1 MEKILLIEDDADIR
15 EMLIDYLSGDGYEIT
30 AYADGVSVGTDII
43 DYALALVDLMLP
55 KSNGFELIKKI
66 REISTIPIIIIT
78 AKNSDHDKARGLSL
92 GADDYV
98 TKPFSIVELSARIK
112 ANIRRVAMYDVQ
124 TPTENVIRLKDL
136 QIDLSA
142 HIVKRGTD
150 FIDLTR
156 TEFDILVYLS
166 KNRNRALSKEAIYQ
180 KIWKE
185 PYYGNENVLNTHMNR
200 LRNKLKNG
208 DGEYIK
214 TLWGIGYKIME
225 ERGIQ
230 DFKIIDDGQIHIF
243 DLTYDT
249 SCFAALFVQNGLR
262 LYQIDVVKKTLEEYF
277 FEVAGGNGCSY

>member
-30 AYADGVSVGTDII
+30 AYADGVSVGVFTDIT
-43 DYALALVDLMLP
+43 DYSLALVDLMLP
-55 KSNGFELIKKI
+55 QSNGFELIKKI
-66 REISTIPIIIIT
+66 REISTLPIIIIT
-78 AKNSDHDKARGLSL
+78 AKNNDHDKARGLSM

-112 ANIRRVAMYDVQ
+112 ANIRRVAIYDVQ
-124 TPTENVIRLKDL
+124 TPTENVIHLKDL

-150 FIDLTR
+150 FIELTR

-166 KNRNRALSKEAIYQ
+166 KNRNRALSKESIYQ

-208 DGEYIK
+208 DNEYIK

-225 ERGIQ
+225 
-230 DFKIIDDGQIHIF
+230 D
-243 DLTYDT
+243 
-249 SCFAALFVQNGLR
+249 
-262 LYQIDVVKKTLEEYF
+262 
-277 FEVAGGNGCSY
+277 

>member
-30 AYADGVSVGTDII
+30 AYADGVSVGVFTDIT
-43 DYALALVDLMLP
+43 DYSLALVDLMLP

-78 AKNSDHDKARGLSL
+78 AKNNDHDKARGLSM

-112 ANIRRVAMYDVQ
+112 ANIRRVAIYDVQ
-124 TPTENVIRLKDL
+124 TPTENVIHLKDL

-166 KNRNRALSKEAIYQ
+166 KNRNRALSKESIYQ

-208 DGEYIK
+208 DNEYIK

-225 ERGIQ
+225 
-230 DFKIIDDGQIHIF
+230 D
-243 DLTYDT
+243 
-249 SCFAALFVQNGLR
+249 
-262 LYQIDVVKKTLEEYF
+262 
-277 FEVAGGNGCSY
+277 

>member
-1 MEKILLIEDDADIR
+1 MYQIWREFYMEKILLIEDDADIR

-30 AYADGVSVGTDII
+30 AYADGVSVWAFTDIT
-43 DYALALVDLMLP
+43 DYSLALVDLMLP
-55 KSNGFELIKKI
+55 QINGFELIKKI

-78 AKNSDHDKARGLSL
+78 AKNSDHDKSRGLSL

-124 TPTENVIRLKDL
+124 TPTENIIQLKDL

-156 TEFDILVYLS
+156 TEFDILVYLL
-166 KNRNRALSKEAIYQ
+166 KNRNRALSKESIYQ

-225 ERGIQ
+225 
-230 DFKIIDDGQIHIF
+230 D
-243 DLTYDT
+243 
-249 SCFAALFVQNGLR
+249 
-262 LYQIDVVKKTLEEYF
+262 
-277 FEVAGGNGCSY
+277 

>member
-1 MEKILLIEDDADIR
+1 MYQIWREFYMEKILLIEDDADIR
-15 EMLIDYLSGDGYEIT
+15 EMLIDYLSEEGYQIT
-30 AYADGVSVGTDII
+30 AYADGVSVGVFTDIT
-43 DYALALVDLMLP
+43 DYSLALVDLMLP

-78 AKNSDHDKARGLSL
+78 AKNSDHDKARGLSM

-124 TPTENVIRLKDL
+124 TPTENIIQVKDL
-136 QIDLSA
+136 RIDLSA

-156 TEFDILVYLS
+156 TEFDILVYLL
-166 KNRNRALSKEAIYQ
+166 KNRNRALSKESIYQ

-225 ERGIQ
+225 
-230 DFKIIDDGQIHIF
+230 D
-243 DLTYDT
+243 
-249 SCFAALFVQNGLR
+249 
-262 LYQIDVVKKTLEEYF
+262 
-277 FEVAGGNGCSY
+277 

>member
-15 EMLIDYLSGDGYEIT
+15 EMLIDYLSGDGYQIT
-30 AYADGVSVGTDII
+30 VYADEVSVWAFTDIT
-43 DYALALVDLMLP
+43 DYSLALVDLMLP
-55 KSNGFELIKKI
+55 QSNGFELIKKI

-78 AKNSDHDKARGLSL
+78 AKNSDHDKARGLSM

-124 TPTENVIRLKDL
+124 TPTENIIQLKDL

-156 TEFDILVYLS
+156 TEFDILVYLL
-166 KNRNRALSKEAIYQ
+166 KNRNRALSKESIYQ

-225 ERGIQ
+225 
-230 DFKIIDDGQIHIF
+230 D
-243 DLTYDT
+243 
-249 SCFAALFVQNGLR
+249 
-262 LYQIDVVKKTLEEYF
+262 
-277 FEVAGGNGCSY
+277 

>member
-1 MEKILLIEDDADIR
+1 MKKILIIEDDADIR

-30 AYADGVSVGTDII
+30 AYADGVSVRIDTDIT
-43 DYALALVDLMLP
+43 DYALVLVDLMIP
-55 KSNGFELIKKI
+55 KINGLELIKKI

-78 AKNSDHDKARGLSL
+78 AKNTDHDKARGLSL

-112 ANIRRVAMYDVQ
+112 ANIRRVSMYDVQ
-124 TPTENVIRLKDL
+124 TPVESVIQLKDL
-136 QIDLSA
+136 QIDLSS

-166 KNRNRALSKEAIYQ
+166 KNRNRALSKENIYQ

-208 DGEYIK
+208 NNEYIK
-214 TLWGIGYKIME
+214 TIWGIGYKIME
-225 ERGIQ
+225 
-230 DFKIIDDGQIHIF
+230 D
-243 DLTYDT
+243 
-249 SCFAALFVQNGLR
+249 
-262 LYQIDVVKKTLEEYF
+262 
-277 FEVAGGNGCSY
+277 

>member
-30 AYADGVSVGTDII
+30 AYADGVSVGVFTDIT
-43 DYALALVDLMLP
+43 DYSLALVDLMLP
-55 KSNGFELIKKI
+55 QSNGFELIKKI
-66 REISTIPIIIIT
+66 REISTLPIIIIT
-78 AKNSDHDKARGLSL
+78 AKNNDHDKARGLSM

-112 ANIRRVAMYDVQ
+112 ANIRRMAMYDVQ
-124 TPTENVIRLKDL
+124 TPTENVIHLKDL

-166 KNRNRALSKEAIYQ
+166 KNRNRALSKESIYQ

-208 DGEYIK
+208 DNEYIK

-225 ERGIQ
+225 
-230 DFKIIDDGQIHIF
+230 
-243 DLTYDT
+243 
-249 SCFAALFVQNGLR
+249 V
-262 LYQIDVVKKTLEEYF
+262 
-277 FEVAGGNGCSY
+277 

>member
-1 MEKILLIEDDADIR
+1 MYQIWREFYMEKILLIEDDADIR

-30 AYADGVSVGTDII
+30 AYADGVSVWAFTDIT
-43 DYALALVDLMLP
+43 DYSLALVDLMLP

-66 REISTIPIIIIT
+66 REISTLPIIIIT

-124 TPTENVIRLKDL
+124 TPTENIIQLKDL

-156 TEFDILVYLS
+156 TEFDILVYLL
-166 KNRNRALSKEAIYQ
+166 KNRNRALSKESIYQ

-225 ERGIQ
+225 
-230 DFKIIDDGQIHIF
+230 D
-243 DLTYDT
+243 
-249 SCFAALFVQNGLR
+249 
-262 LYQIDVVKKTLEEYF
+262 
-277 FEVAGGNGCSY
+277 

>member
-30 AYADGVSVGTDII
+30 AYADGVSVGVFTDIT
-43 DYALALVDLMLP
+43 DYSLALVDLMLP
-55 KSNGFELIKKI
+55 QSNGFELIKKI
-66 REISTIPIIIIT
+66 REISTLPIIIIT
-78 AKNSDHDKARGLSL
+78 AKNNDHDKARGLSM

-124 TPTENVIRLKDL
+124 TPTENIIQLKDL

-166 KNRNRALSKEAIYQ
+166 KNRNRALSKESIYQ

-208 DGEYIK
+208 DNEYIK

-225 ERGIQ
+225 
-230 DFKIIDDGQIHIF
+230 D
-243 DLTYDT
+243 
-249 SCFAALFVQNGLR
+249 
-262 LYQIDVVKKTLEEYF
+262 
-277 FEVAGGNGCSY
+277 

>member
-30 AYADGVSVGTDII
+30 AYADGVSVGVFTDIT
-43 DYALALVDLMLP
+43 DYSLALVDLMLP

-78 AKNSDHDKARGLSL
+78 AKNNDHDKARGLSM

-124 TPTENVIRLKDL
+124 TPTENVIHLKDL

-166 KNRNRALSKEAIYQ
+166 KNRNRALSKESIYQ

-208 DGEYIK
+208 DSEYIK

-225 ERGIQ
+225 
-230 DFKIIDDGQIHIF
+230 D
-243 DLTYDT
+243 
-249 SCFAALFVQNGLR
+249 
-262 LYQIDVVKKTLEEYF
+262 
-277 FEVAGGNGCSY
+277 

>member
-30 AYADGVSVGTDII
+30 AYADGVSVGVFTDIT
-43 DYALALVDLMLP
+43 DYSLALVDLMLP
-55 KSNGFELIKKI
+55 QSNGFELIKKI

-78 AKNSDHDKARGLSL
+78 AKNNDHDKARGLSM

-112 ANIRRVAMYDVQ
+112 ANIRRVAIYDVQ
-124 TPTENVIRLKDL
+124 TPTENVIHLKDL

-166 KNRNRALSKEAIYQ
+166 KNRNRALSKESIYQ

-225 ERGIQ
+225 
-230 DFKIIDDGQIHIF
+230 D
-243 DLTYDT
+243 
-249 SCFAALFVQNGLR
+249 
-262 LYQIDVVKKTLEEYF
+262 
-277 FEVAGGNGCSY
+277 

>member
-1 MEKILLIEDDADIR
+1 MYQIWREFYMEKILLIEDDADIR

-30 AYADGVSVGTDII
+30 AYADGVSVWAFTDIT
-43 DYALALVDLMLP
+43 DYSLALVDLMLP
-55 KSNGFELIKKI
+55 QSNGFELIKKI

-78 AKNSDHDKARGLSL
+78 AKNSDHDKARGLSM

-112 ANIRRVAMYDVQ
+112 ANIRRVAIYDVQ
-124 TPTENVIRLKDL
+124 TPTENVIHLKDL

-166 KNRNRALSKEAIYQ
+166 KNRNRALSKESIYQ

-208 DGEYIK
+208 DNEYIK

-225 ERGIQ
+225 
-230 DFKIIDDGQIHIF
+230 D
-243 DLTYDT
+243 
-249 SCFAALFVQNGLR
+249 
-262 LYQIDVVKKTLEEYF
+262 
-277 FEVAGGNGCSY
+277 

>member
-1 MEKILLIEDDADIR
+1 MKKILIIEDDADIR
-15 EMLIDYLSGDGYEIT
+15 EMLIDYLSGDGYEVT
-30 AYADGVSVGTDII
+30 AYADGFSVGIDTDIT
-43 DYALALVDLMLP
+43 DYALVLVDLMLP
-55 KSNGFELIKKI
+55 KIDGFELIKKI

-112 ANIRRVAMYDVQ
+112 ANIRRVDMYDVQ
-124 TPTENVIRLKDL
+124 TPTENIIHLKDL

-150 FIDLTR
+150 CIDLTR

-166 KNRNRALSKEAIYQ
+166 KNRNRALSKENIYQ

-208 DGEYIK
+208 DSEYIK
-214 TLWGIGYKIME
+214 TLWGIGYKIM
-225 ERGIQ
+225 G
-230 DFKIIDDGQIHIF
+230 D
-243 DLTYDT
+243 
-249 SCFAALFVQNGLR
+249 
-262 LYQIDVVKKTLEEYF
+262 
-277 FEVAGGNGCSY
+277 

>member
-30 AYADGVSVGTDII
+30 AYADGVSVGVFTDIT
-43 DYALALVDLMLP
+43 DYSLALVDLMLP

-78 AKNSDHDKARGLSL
+78 AKNSDHDKARGLSM

-124 TPTENVIRLKDL
+124 TPTENIIQLKDL

-156 TEFDILVYLS
+156 TEFDILVYLL
-166 KNRNRALSKEAIYQ
+166 KNRNRALSKESIYQ

-225 ERGIQ
+225 
-230 DFKIIDDGQIHIF
+230 D
-243 DLTYDT
+243 
-249 SCFAALFVQNGLR
+249 
-262 LYQIDVVKKTLEEYF
+262 
-277 FEVAGGNGCSY
+277 

>member
-1 MEKILLIEDDADIR
+1 MYQIWREFYMEKILLIEDDADIR
-15 EMLIDYLSGDGYEIT
+15 EMLIDYLSGDGYQIT
-30 AYADGVSVGTDII
+30 VYADEVSVWAFTDIT
-43 DYALALVDLMLP
+43 DYSLALVDLMLP
-55 KSNGFELIKKI
+55 QSNGFELIKKI

-124 TPTENVIRLKDL
+124 TPTENIIQLKDL

-156 TEFDILVYLS
+156 TEFDILVYLL
-166 KNRNRALSKEAIYQ
+166 KNRNRALSKESIYQ

-208 DGEYIK
+208 DSEYIK

-225 ERGIQ
+225 
-230 DFKIIDDGQIHIF
+230 D
-243 DLTYDT
+243 
-249 SCFAALFVQNGLR
+249 
-262 LYQIDVVKKTLEEYF
+262 
-277 FEVAGGNGCSY
+277 

>member
-1 MEKILLIEDDADIR
+1 MYQIWREFYMEKILLIEDDADIR

-30 AYADGVSVGTDII
+30 AYADGVSVGVFTDIT
-43 DYALALVDLMLP
+43 DYSLALVDLMLP
-55 KSNGFELIKKI
+55 QSNGFELIKKI
-66 REISTIPIIIIT
+66 REISTLPIIIIT
-78 AKNSDHDKARGLSL
+78 AKNNDHDKARGLSM

-124 TPTENVIRLKDL
+124 TPTENIIQLKDL

-166 KNRNRALSKEAIYQ
+166 KNRNRALSKESIYQ

-185 PYYGNENVLNTHMNR
+185 PYYGNEHVLNTHMNR

-225 ERGIQ
+225 
-230 DFKIIDDGQIHIF
+230 D
-243 DLTYDT
+243 
-249 SCFAALFVQNGLR
+249 
-262 LYQIDVVKKTLEEYF
+262 
-277 FEVAGGNGCSY
+277 

>member
-1 MEKILLIEDDADIR
+1 MYQIWRKFYMEKILLIEDDADIR

-30 AYADGVSVGTDII
+30 AYADGVSVGVFTDIT
-43 DYALALVDLMLP
+43 DYSLALVDLMLP
-55 KSNGFELIKKI
+55 QSNGFELIKKI
-66 REISTIPIIIIT
+66 REISTLPIIIIT
-78 AKNSDHDKARGLSL
+78 AKNNDHDKARGLSM

-112 ANIRRVAMYDVQ
+112 ANIRRVAIYDVQ
-124 TPTENVIRLKDL
+124 TPTENVIHLKDL

-150 FIDLTR
+150 FIELTR

-166 KNRNRALSKEAIYQ
+166 KNRNRALSKESIYQ

-208 DGEYIK
+208 DNEYIK

-225 ERGIQ
+225 
-230 DFKIIDDGQIHIF
+230 D
-243 DLTYDT
+243 
-249 SCFAALFVQNGLR
+249 
-262 LYQIDVVKKTLEEYF
+262 
-277 FEVAGGNGCSY
+277 

>member
-15 EMLIDYLSGDGYEIT
+15 EMLIDYLSGDGYQIT
-30 AYADGVSVGTDII
+30 VYADEVSVWAFTDIT
-43 DYALALVDLMLP
+43 DYSLALVDLMLP
-55 KSNGFELIKKI
+55 QSNGFELIKKI

-124 TPTENVIRLKDL
+124 TPTENIIQLKDL

-156 TEFDILVYLS
+156 TEFDILVYLL
-166 KNRNRALSKEAIYQ
+166 KNRNRALSKESIYQ

-208 DGEYIK
+208 DSEYIK

-225 ERGIQ
+225 
-230 DFKIIDDGQIHIF
+230 D
-243 DLTYDT
+243 
-249 SCFAALFVQNGLR
+249 
-262 LYQIDVVKKTLEEYF
+262 
-277 FEVAGGNGCSY
+277 

>member
-1 MEKILLIEDDADIR
+1 MYQIWREFYMEKILLIEDEADIR

-30 AYADGVSVGTDII
+30 AYADGVSVGVFTDIT
-43 DYALALVDLMLP
+43 DYSLALVDLMLP
-55 KSNGFELIKKI
+55 QSNGFELIKKI
-66 REISTIPIIIIT
+66 REISTLPIIIIT

-124 TPTENVIRLKDL
+124 TPTENIIQLKDL

-166 KNRNRALSKEAIYQ
+166 KNRNRALSKESIYQ

-208 DGEYIK
+208 DSEYIK

-225 ERGIQ
+225 
-230 DFKIIDDGQIHIF
+230 D
-243 DLTYDT
+243 
-249 SCFAALFVQNGLR
+249 
-262 LYQIDVVKKTLEEYF
+262 
-277 FEVAGGNGCSY
+277 

>member
-30 AYADGVSVGTDII
+30 AYADGVSVGVFTDIT
-43 DYALALVDLMLP
+43 DYSLALVDLMLP
-55 KSNGFELIKKI
+55 QSNGFELIKKI

-112 ANIRRVAMYDVQ
+112 ANIRRVAIYDVQ
-124 TPTENVIRLKDL
+124 TPTVNIIQLKDL

-166 KNRNRALSKEAIYQ
+166 KNRNRALSKESIYQ

-208 DGEYIK
+208 DSEYIK

-225 ERGIQ
+225 
-230 DFKIIDDGQIHIF
+230 D
-243 DLTYDT
+243 
-249 SCFAALFVQNGLR
+249 
-262 LYQIDVVKKTLEEYF
+262 
-277 FEVAGGNGCSY
+277 

>member
-30 AYADGVSVGTDII
+30 AYADGVSVGVFTDIT
-43 DYALALVDLMLP
+43 DYSLALVDLMLP
-55 KSNGFELIKKI
+55 QSNGFELIKKI
-66 REISTIPIIIIT
+66 REISTLPIIIIT

-124 TPTENVIRLKDL
+124 TPTENIIQLKDL

-166 KNRNRALSKEAIYQ
+166 KNRNRALSKESIYQ

-208 DGEYIK
+208 DSEYIK

-225 ERGIQ
+225 
-230 DFKIIDDGQIHIF
+230 D
-243 DLTYDT
+243 
-249 SCFAALFVQNGLR
+249 
-262 LYQIDVVKKTLEEYF
+262 
-277 FEVAGGNGCSY
+277 

>member
-30 AYADGVSVGTDII
+30 AYADGVSVGVFTDIT
-43 DYALALVDLMLP
+43 DYSLALVDLMLP
-55 KSNGFELIKKI
+55 QSNGFELIKKI
-66 REISTIPIIIIT
+66 REISTLPIIIIT
-78 AKNSDHDKARGLSL
+78 AKNNDHDKARGLSM

-112 ANIRRVAMYDVQ
+112 ANIRRVAIYDVQ
-124 TPTENVIRLKDL
+124 TPTENVIHLKDL

-166 KNRNRALSKEAIYQ
+166 KNRNRALSKESIYQ

-208 DGEYIK
+208 DNEYIK
-214 TLWGIGYKIME
+214 TLWGIGYN
-225 ERGIQ
+225 
-230 DFKIIDDGQIHIF
+230 
-243 DLTYDT
+243 L
-249 SCFAALFVQNGLR
+249 NP
-262 LYQIDVVKKTLEEYF
+262 
-277 FEVAGGNGCSY
+277 

>member
-30 AYADGVSVGTDII
+30 AYADGVSVGVFTDIT
-43 DYALALVDLMLP
+43 DYSLALVDLMLP
-55 KSNGFELIKKI
+55 QSNGFELIKKI
-66 REISTIPIIIIT
+66 REISTLPIIIIT
-78 AKNSDHDKARGLSL
+78 AKNNDHDKARGLSM

-112 ANIRRVAMYDVQ
+112 ANIRRVAIYDVQ
-124 TPTENVIRLKDL
+124 TPTENVIHLKDL

-166 KNRNRALSKEAIYQ
+166 KNRNRALSKESIYQ

-208 DGEYIK
+208 DGKYIK

-225 ERGIQ
+225 
-230 DFKIIDDGQIHIF
+230 D
-243 DLTYDT
+243 
-249 SCFAALFVQNGLR
+249 
-262 LYQIDVVKKTLEEYF
+262 
-277 FEVAGGNGCSY
+277 

>member
-30 AYADGVSVGTDII
+30 AYADGVSVWAFTDIT
-43 DYALALVDLMLP
+43 DYSLALVDLMLP

-78 AKNSDHDKARGLSL
+78 AKNSDHDKSRGLSL

-124 TPTENVIRLKDL
+124 TPTENIIQLKDL

-156 TEFDILVYLS
+156 TEFDILVYLL
-166 KNRNRALSKEAIYQ
+166 KNRNRALSKESIYQ

-225 ERGIQ
+225 
-230 DFKIIDDGQIHIF
+230 D
-243 DLTYDT
+243 
-249 SCFAALFVQNGLR
+249 
-262 LYQIDVVKKTLEEYF
+262 
-277 FEVAGGNGCSY
+277 

>member
-1 MEKILLIEDDADIR
+1 MYQIWRKFYMEKILLIEDDADIR

-30 AYADGVSVGTDII
+30 AYADGVSVGVFTDIT
-43 DYALALVDLMLP
+43 DYSLALVDLMLP
-55 KSNGFELIKKI
+55 QSNGFELIKKI
-66 REISTIPIIIIT
+66 REISTLPIIIIT
-78 AKNSDHDKARGLSL
+78 AKNNDHDKARGLSM

-112 ANIRRVAMYDVQ
+112 ANIRRVAIYDVQ
-124 TPTENVIRLKDL
+124 TPTENVIHLKDL

-166 KNRNRALSKEAIYQ
+166 KNRNRALSKESIYQ

-208 DGEYIK
+208 DGKYIK

-225 ERGIQ
+225 
-230 DFKIIDDGQIHIF
+230 D
-243 DLTYDT
+243 
-249 SCFAALFVQNGLR
+249 
-262 LYQIDVVKKTLEEYF
+262 
-277 FEVAGGNGCSY
+277 

>member
-1 MEKILLIEDDADIR
+1 MYQIWREFYMEKILLIEDDADIR

-30 AYADGVSVGTDII
+30 AYADGVSVGVFTDIT
-43 DYALALVDLMLP
+43 DYSLALVDLMLP
-55 KSNGFELIKKI
+55 QSNGFELIKKI

-112 ANIRRVAMYDVQ
+112 ANIRRVAIYDVQ
-124 TPTENVIRLKDL
+124 TPTVNIIQLKDL

-166 KNRNRALSKEAIYQ
+166 KNRNRALSKESIYQ

-208 DGEYIK
+208 DSEYIK

-225 ERGIQ
+225 
-230 DFKIIDDGQIHIF
+230 D
-243 DLTYDT
+243 
-249 SCFAALFVQNGLR
+249 
-262 LYQIDVVKKTLEEYF
+262 
-277 FEVAGGNGCSY
+277 

>member
-1 MEKILLIEDDADIR
+1 MYQIWRKFYMEKILLIEDDADIR

-30 AYADGVSVGTDII
+30 AYADGVSVGVFTDIT
-43 DYALALVDLMLP
+43 DYSLALVDLMLP
-55 KSNGFELIKKI
+55 QSNGFELIKKI
-66 REISTIPIIIIT
+66 RETSTIPIIIIT

-98 TKPFSIVELSARIK
+98 TKPFSIVELSARVK

-124 TPTENVIRLKDL
+124 TPVENVIQLKDL

-142 HIVKRGTD
+142 HIVKRGSD

-166 KNRNRALSKEAIYQ
+166 KNRNRALSKEDIYQ

-200 LRNKLKNG
+200 LRNKLKSEYN
-208 DGEYIK
+208 EYIK
-214 TLWGIGYKIME
+214 TIWGIGYKIM
-225 ERGIQ
+225 G
-230 DFKIIDDGQIHIF
+230 D
-243 DLTYDT
+243 
-249 SCFAALFVQNGLR
+249 
-262 LYQIDVVKKTLEEYF
+262 
-277 FEVAGGNGCSY
+277 

>member
-1 MEKILLIEDDADIR
+1 MEKVLLIEDDADIR

-30 AYADGVSVGTDII
+30 AYADGVSVGVFTDIT
-43 DYALALVDLMLP
+43 DYSLALVDLMLP
-55 KSNGFELIKKI
+55 QSNGFELIKKI
-66 REISTIPIIIIT
+66 REISTLPIIIIT
-78 AKNSDHDKARGLSL
+78 AKNNDHDKARGLSM

-112 ANIRRVAMYDVQ
+112 ANIRRVAIYDVQ
-124 TPTENVIRLKDL
+124 TPTENVIHLKDL

-166 KNRNRALSKEAIYQ
+166 KNRNRALSKESIYQ

-208 DGEYIK
+208 DNEYIK
-214 TLWGIGYKIME
+214 TLWEIGY
-225 ERGIQ
+225 R
-230 DFKIIDDGQIHIF
+230 
-243 DLTYDT
+243 
-249 SCFAALFVQNGLR
+249 ALSETQ
-262 LYQIDVVKKTLEEYF
+262 
-277 FEVAGGNGCSY
+277 

>member
-1 MEKILLIEDDADIR
+1 MEEIDMQKILIIEDDADIR

-30 AYADGVSVGTDII
+30 AYADGVSVGTDTDIT
-43 DYALALVDLMLP
+43 DYALVLVDLMLP
-55 KSNGFELIKKI
+55 KTSGFELIKKI

-112 ANIRRVAMYDVQ
+112 ANIRRVSMYDVQ
-124 TPTENVIRLKDL
+124 TPEENVIQLRDL

-142 HIVKRGTD
+142 HIVRRGAD

-166 KNRNRALSKEAIYQ
+166 KNRNRALSKEDIYQ

-208 DGEYIK
+208 DSEYIK
-214 TLWGIGYKIME
+214 TLWGIGYKIMGDE
-225 ERGIQ
+225 M
-230 DFKIIDDGQIHIF
+230 
-243 DLTYDT
+243 
-249 SCFAALFVQNGLR
+249 
-262 LYQIDVVKKTLEEYF
+262 
-277 FEVAGGNGCSY
+277 

>member
-1 MEKILLIEDDADIR
+1 MYQIWRKFYMEKILLIEDDADIR

-30 AYADGVSVGTDII
+30 AYADGVSVGVFTDIT
-43 DYALALVDLMLP
+43 DYSLALVDLMLP
-55 KSNGFELIKKI
+55 QSNGFELIKKI
-66 REISTIPIIIIT
+66 REISTLPIIIIT
-78 AKNSDHDKARGLSL
+78 AKNNDHDKARGLSM

-124 TPTENVIRLKDL
+124 TPTENIIQLKDL

-166 KNRNRALSKEAIYQ
+166 KNRNRALSKESIYQ

-208 DGEYIK
+208 DNEYIK

-225 ERGIQ
+225 
-230 DFKIIDDGQIHIF
+230 D
-243 DLTYDT
+243 
-249 SCFAALFVQNGLR
+249 
-262 LYQIDVVKKTLEEYF
+262 
-277 FEVAGGNGCSY
+277 